1 MCVFAGSQIESRQ
14 TEHVS
19 LRTTDMLLALKLSEE
34 GVNKPS
40 VFAASGQRVQAGVG
54 HAHNSYFYYSLF
66 VAFFL
71 LVFLLLAF
79 LFFLF
84 FFLLLIFLIFSFK
97 SKTYTPRPGG

>member
-54 HAHNSYFYYSLF
+54 HAHNSYFFYYILF
-66 VAFFL
+66 MAS
-71 LVFLLLAF
+71 
-79 LFFLF
+79 F
-84 FFLLLIFLIFSFK
+84 FFLLLLVLRLLAFFFFFSFFFFLLF
-97 SKTYTPRPGG
+97 